1 MGKVGIK
8 DYGSFDRGEVEFI
21 SFPRKTDFIKLKRRS
36 FSVYRIHSGLVL
48 CGAIVCAFIDSA
60 GYRL

>member
-8 DYGSFDRGEVEFI
+8 DYHFFDRREVELI
-21 SFPRKTDFIKLKRRS
+21 SFPRNTDFIKLERRS
-36 FSVYRIHSGLVL
+36 HSVDFIQSGVVL